1 MNNDKEALVIIE
13 AANNWAKN
21 KNNANYI
28 EQTKLFWYS
37 LLTKK

>member
-1 MNNDKEALVIIE
+1 MNNYKEALIVVE
-13 AANNWAKN
+13 VANQWAKN

-28 EQTKLFWYS
+28 EQTRLFWDS